1 MSSRAEPKI
10 CLAIVEND
18 VQAVKQVEPLIDL
31 FEVRIDLVGEGWQ
44 GLVKQLRKPWIACNR
59 AQAEGGKGEKIEAIR
74 IGKLLKAIELGA
86 AIVDIELAAE
96 NLADVVPLIK
106 KRAKCLISHHNYRET
121 PAIEGLRDI
130 TIKQMRAGAD
140 ICKVVTTATR
150 SDDNL
155 TVLRLVSE
163 FASKKIVSFA
173 MGELGMASRILCP
186 LVGGEFTYAS
196 IGRGKESAPG
206 QLVIG
211 ELRNLY
217 EMICR

>member
-1 MSSRAEPKI
+1 MSSRAVPKI

-18 VQAVKQVEPLIDL
+18 IQAVKQIEPLIDL

-59 AQAEGGKGEKIEAIR
+59 SPEEGGKGDKIETIR

-86 AIVDIELAAE
+86 AIVDIEMMAD
-96 NLADVVPLIK
+96 NLANVVPLIK
-106 KRAKCLISHHNYRET
+106 KRAKCLISFHDFHMT
-121 PAIEGLRDI
+121 PTIEILRDLVAR
-130 TIKQMRAGAD
+130 QMRTGAD
-140 ICKVVTTATR
+140 ICKVVTTATK

-163 FASKKIVSFA
+163 FSTKKIVSFA

-186 LVGGEFTYAS
+186 LVGGEFTYAA

-206 QLVIG
+206 QIAIG